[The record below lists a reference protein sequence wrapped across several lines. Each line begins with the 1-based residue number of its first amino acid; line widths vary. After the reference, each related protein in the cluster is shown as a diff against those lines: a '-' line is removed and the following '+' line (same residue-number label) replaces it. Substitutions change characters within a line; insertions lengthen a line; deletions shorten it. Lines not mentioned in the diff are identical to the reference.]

1 MSSPEAA
8 DRPPIDSEYLNL
20 VASGELVLMSTI
32 LPGDIAKL
40 RAESVSA
47 PIDDTIGD
55 RAIRHETAAVP
66 ESGMMISV
74 LTPSNGP
81 IRGCVFAVHGGGLV
95 VGDRYSGIEFTF
107 DWIEQLGLAVIT
119 PEYRLAPEHPYP
131 AALDDCL
138 HALAWTRHYLATSGL
153 GAVPLVLSGV
163 SAGGTLA
170 AALALTLRDRGDT
183 AVSGLMLQAPMLDHR
198 NVSVSSRQ
206 FSGTGQWDRESNLTG
221 WDAYLAGTGTGTGT
235 GTSTGNGT
243 NTVAGA
249 DEITGHMSPALA
261 TDLTGMPPTFID
273 VGSAEVFRDEDVAFA
288 SALWAAGVDAQLA
301 VWPGGVHSFDRFAP
315 NTALAKAACTVRNE
329 WLGRLIDRMVS

>member
-1 MSSPEAA
+1 VSSPKRSG
-8 DRPPIDSEYLNL
+8 RPPIDSEYINL
-20 VASGELVLMSTI
+20 VASGELVLLGTI
-32 LPGDIAKL
+32 LPGDVAKL

-47 PIDDTIGD
+47 PIEETIAD
-55 RAIRHETAAVP
+55 RAIRHEKATVA
-66 ESGMMISV
+66 ESGMLISV
-74 LTPSNGP
+74 LTPSNVP
-81 IRGCVFAVHGGGLV
+81 IRGCVFAVHGGGLI

-107 DWIEQLGLAVIT
+107 DWIEHLGLAVVT

-131 AALDDCL
+131 AALNDCE
-138 HALAWTRHYLATSGL
+138 HALAWTRHYLATSGY

-183 AVSGLMLQAPMLDHR
+183 SISGLMLQAPMLDHR
-198 NVSVSSRQ
+198 NVSISARA
-206 FSGTGQWDRESNLTG
+206 FSGTGQWDRESNTTG

-235 GTSTGNGT
+235 GT
-243 NTVAGA
+243 GA
-249 DEITGHMSPALA
+249 DEITAYMSPALA
-261 TDLTGMPPTFID
+261 ADLTGMPPTFID

-315 NTALAKAACTVRNE
+315 NTALAKAARTVRNE
-329 WLGRLIDRMVS
+329 WLGRLVGRVVS

>member
-1 MSSPEAA
+1 MSSPKRSE
-8 DRPPIDSEYLNL
+8 RPPIDSEYVNL

-32 LPGDIAKL
+32 LPGDVVKL

-47 PIDDTIGD
+47 PIEETIGD
-55 RAIRHETAAVP
+55 RAIRHETATVP
-66 ESGMMISV
+66 ESGMLVSIF
-74 LTPSNGP
+74 TPSNGP
-81 IRGCVFAVHGGGLV
+81 VRGCVFAVHGGGLV

-107 DWIEQLGLAVIT
+107 DWIEQLGLSVVS

-131 AALDDCL
+131 AALTDCA
-138 HALAWTRHYLATSGL
+138 HALEWTTKYLAASGR

-170 AALALTLRDRGDT
+170 AALALTFRDRGDIS
-183 AVSGLMLQAPMLDHR
+183 VSGLMLQAPMLDHR

-206 FSGTGQWDRESNLTG
+206 FSGTGQWDRESNQTG
-221 WDAYLAGTGTGTGT
+221 WDAYLAGTDA
-235 GTSTGNGT
+235 GTSS
-243 NTVAGA
+243 GA
-249 DEITGHMSPALA
+249 EEITAHMSPALA
-261 TDLTGMPPTFID
+261 IDLTGMPPTFID

-315 NTALAKAACTVRNE
+315 NTALAKAARTVRNE
-329 WLGRLIDRMVS
+329 WLGRLVDRMVS

>member
-1 MSSPEAA
+1 MSSPERFE
-8 DRPPIDSEYLNL
+8 RPPIDSEYVNL

-32 LPGDIAKL
+32 LPGDVAKL

-47 PIDDTIGD
+47 PIEETIGD
-55 RAIRHETAAVP
+55 RAIRHETATVP
-66 ESGMMISV
+66 ESGMLVSIF
-74 LTPSNGP
+74 TPSNGP
-81 IRGCVFAVHGGGLV
+81 VRGCVFAVHGGGLV
-95 VGDRYSGIEFTF
+95 VGDRHSGIEFTF
-107 DWIEQLGLAVIT
+107 DWIEQLGLSVVS

-131 AALDDCL
+131 AALTDCA
-138 HALAWTRHYLATSGL
+138 HALEWTTKYLGASGH

-183 AVSGLMLQAPMLDHR
+183 SISGLMLQAPMLDHR

-206 FSGTGQWDRESNLTG
+206 FSGTGQWDRESNQTG
-221 WDAYLAGTGTGTGT
+221 WDAYLAGTGA
-235 GTSTGNGT
+235 GTSP
-243 NTVAGA
+243 GA
-249 DEITGHMSPALA
+249 EEITAHMSPALA

-315 NTALAKAACTVRNE
+315 NTALAKAACTVRND
-329 WLGRLIDRMVS
+329 WLGRLIGRMAS